1 MSIQHAKAT
10 VPNRPWQ
17 RLATAL
23 AAAAYG
29 LAAGTAGASV
39 ELAQTPLFLTLGVKP
54 NIMMALDDSG
64 SMDAELLM
72 QTNDGALWWH
82 TGDQSFVGR
91 NITDALVG
99 DAINFNRVGGAD
111 GTWKKYTYLFPN
123 GTGTGRRI
131 YSDSTNDH
139 YAVPPLPGFAF
150 ARSAA
155 FNFGYF
161 NPGVEYEPWPSLGGY
176 TFGDVDPASAPTDPT
191 RGSVTMDLTSQREEG
206 NTANFLFRLQPG
218 MVIPAGTRYRDW
230 NAGNAWT
237 TAAADIVLTNAGGS
251 AGANGRSVAISY
263 FPATFY
269 LPESVSPP
277 AGFGYL
283 PAAVVADA
291 TAPTGEI
298 LNRYEIRP
306 ENFATPEAYAAAIQ
320 NFANWFSYYRKRHMA
335 ARGALGVAFGD
346 ITNLRV
352 GTFTINNRNT
362 VTMRD
367 LGVTSERDAFFDQA
381 YNSMVASGGTPNR
394 ESVRHMGEQLRRT
407 GGGAPIQY
415 ACQQNFGLLFT
426 DGYANAWTGAGVGNV
441 DGSYGA
447 PFADTVSNTM
457 ADIAMFYYQTNL
469 RPDLEDGR
477 VPIPAA
483 CSAATPALT
492 LDCQTNLHMNLFAL
506 TMGTPGTIFK
516 VDPVATDDPYNNPPA
531 WPTAF
536 TNRNPVH
543 VDDLWHATLNSRGVL
558 LDVNV
563 PSELGIRFRAIL
575 QAIAERTSS
584 ASSVATNSTRL
595 TSDTFIYQARF
606 SSADWT
612 GQFLAFPILP
622 QGQIGNLAW
631 DAAALIAAPA
641 ARNILTYDPTAPLG
655 SRGRSFLWA
664 NLTADQQTAL
674 NTRPDAVNDGLG
686 EARVN
691 YLRGDRSNEGAAGL
705 KFRARTTLLGDIV
718 NSDPLFVG
726 KQDYGFDV
734 LPGAEG
740 SSYLAYRKSAA
751 YEARPTMVYVGAND
765 GKLHGFDGVTGTE
778 RFAYVPNAVISQLSR
793 LTATEYNSDHRF
805 ILDGSP
811 RALDAYVNGGWK
823 TILLGSLGAGGAGLF
838 ALDITNPAS
847 FSNSSVMW
855 EFTSGEDSDLGA
867 TIPQPTIVR
876 LNNGKW
882 AAIVANGYNSA
893 GGRAMLLVIDL
904 ESGTVIR
911 KIDTLVGDHNGLSS
925 PAPVDVDGDRI
936 TDFVYAGD
944 LKGNLWK
951 FDLTS
956 SNPADWQVAF
966 GDPASPEP
974 LYTACSADICTAG
987 NRQPIQA
994 RPEVGANPEGG
1005 FMVYFGTGRYFATGD
1020 NSLGGGSN
1028 TFYAIRDFGDKG
1040 VVGALPVT
1048 AGRASLLQQSVIS
1061 EQVVTFDGVVQ
1072 PVRVTTDF
1080 PIDASFNGWYLDL
1093 PATGERQVS
1102 TPLLRAG
1109 RVIFTTLIPNTDPC
1123 SFGGTSWL
1131 MELDALSGSRLS
1143 FSPFDLNRDFE
1154 FNSEDF
1160 VIITVAGED
1169 VAVPVSGRQS
1179 LEGIIKTPGI
1189 ITDGDIEFKF
1199 ASGSSG
1205 GIDTTIES
1213 AGDQRGRQSWR
1224 QIQ

>member
-1 MSIQHAKAT
+1 MGM
-10 VPNRPWQ
+10 
-17 RLATAL
+17 

-29 LAAGTAGASV
+29 LAAASAGTPV

-54 NIMMALDDSG
+54 NIMLALDDSG
-64 SMDAELLM
+64 SMDAEVLM
-72 QTNDGALWWH
+72 ESNDGAMWWH

-91 NITDALVG
+91 DINDALAG
-99 DAINFNRVGGAD
+99 SAINFNRIGDASS
-111 GTWKKYTYLFPN
+111 TWQKYIYLFPN

-131 YSDSTNDH
+131 YRDEANVH

-150 ARSAA
+150 ARSPV

-161 NPGVEYEPWPSLGGY
+161 DPAVVYAPWPSLGSY
-176 TFGDVDPASAPTDPT
+176 TFGDANPTSAPTDPT
-191 RGSVTMDLTSQREEG
+191 RGSATFDLTSQREE
-206 NTANFLFRLQPG
+206 ANSADFLFRLQPG

-230 NAGNAWT
+230 NASNAWT
-237 TAAADIVLTNAGGS
+237 TAAADIVLTSAANS
-251 AGANGRSVAISY
+251 AGASGRSVAISY

-269 LPESVSPP
+269 LPASTSLP

-283 PAAVVADA
+283 PGAVVADA

-298 LNRYEIRP
+298 LNRFEIRP

-320 NFANWFSYYRKRHMA
+320 NFANWFTYYRKRHLA
-335 ARGALGVAFGD
+335 ARGALGIAFGD

-352 GTFTINNRNT
+352 GTFVINNRTT

-367 LGVTSERDAFFDQA
+367 LGVTADRNAFFNQA
-381 YNSMVASGGTPNR
+381 YTSMVNNAGTPNR
-394 ESVRHMGEQLRRT
+394 EAVRHMGEQLRRT
-407 GGGAPIQY
+407 GAGAPIQFP
-415 ACQQNFGLLFT
+415 CQQNFGLLFT
-426 DGYANAWTGAGVGNV
+426 DGYASAWTGAGVGNV

-447 PFADTVSNTM
+447 PFADTVLNTM

-469 RPDLEDGR
+469 RPDLPPGR
-477 VPIPAA
+477 VPVPAA
-483 CSAATPALT
+483 CSAANPALS

-506 TMGTPGTIFK
+506 TLGTPGTIFK
-516 VDPVATDDPYNNPPA
+516 VDPAATEDPYKNPPS

-558 LDVNV
+558 LDVTV
-563 PSELGIRFRAIL
+563 PSELGQRFRSIL

-622 QGQIGNLAW
+622 DGRIGNLAW
-631 DAAALIAAPA
+631 DAASLIAAPN
-641 ARNILTYDPTAPLG
+641 ARNLLTYDPAASLG
-655 SRGRSFLWA
+655 SRGRDFLWET
-664 NLTADQQTAL
+664 LTAAQQLAL
-674 NTRPDAVNDGLG
+674 DTRADAVVDGLG
-686 EARVN
+686 AARLG
-691 YLRGDRSNEGAAGL
+691 YLRGERGNEGLSGL
-705 KFRARTTLLGDIV
+705 RFRPRTTLLGDIV

-726 KQDYGFDV
+726 QQDYGFDR
-734 LPGAEG
+734 LPGIEG
-740 SSYLAYRKSAA
+740 SSYIAFRKSAA
-751 YEARPTMVYVGAND
+751 YQGRPTMVYVGAND
-765 GKLHGFDGVTGTE
+765 GKLHGFDGVTGVE
-778 RFAYVPNAVISQLSR
+778 RFAYVPNAVIGGLSR
-793 LTATEYNSDHRF
+793 LTSPAYNADHRY

-811 RALDAYVNGGWK
+811 RALDAYLSGGWK

-838 ALDITNPAS
+838 ALDVTNPAS
-847 FSNSSVMW
+847 FGGSSVMW
-855 EFTSGEDSDLGA
+855 EFTSADDADLGA
-867 TIPQPTIVR
+867 TIPQPVIAR
-876 LNNGKW
+876 LNNGQW
-882 AAIVANGYNSA
+882 AAIAANGYNSA
-893 GGRAMLLVIDL
+893 GGRALLLIIDL
-904 ESGTVIR
+904 QTGTVLR
-911 KIDTLVGDHNGLSS
+911 KIDTLAGDHNGLSS

-956 SNPADWQVAF
+956 PDPAEWKVAF
-966 GDPASPEP
+966 GTPANPEP
-974 LYTACSADICTAG
+974 LYTACSGNTCTAN

-994 RPEVGANPEGG
+994 RPEVGAAPDGG
-1005 FMVYFGTGRYFATGD
+1005 FLVYFGTGRYFASGD
-1020 NSLGGGSN
+1020 NTLAGVSN
-1028 TFYAIRDFGDKG
+1028 TFYAIRDYGDKG
-1040 VVGALPVT
+1040 VSGVLPPTV
-1048 AGRASLLQQSVIS
+1048 GRASLLQQSVIS
-1061 EQVVTFDGVVQ
+1061 EQAVTVGQAVQ

-1080 PIDASFNGWYLDL
+1080 ANDASYKGWYLDL

-1131 MELDALSGSRLS
+1131 MELDALSGSRLAS
-1143 FSPFDLNRDFE
+1143 SPFDLNRDFE
-1154 FNSEDF
+1154 FNADDF
-1160 VIITVAGED
+1160 VVIMVEEEE

-1189 ITDGDIEFKF
+1189 ITDGSIEYKF

-1213 AGDQRGRQSWR
+1213 AGEQRGRQSWR